1 MKYDSEEYRKFEQE
15 VRDAAK
21 LIDPATAEMMF
32 HSVSMLDPYGVVD
45 RDPEDKVCV
54 GRAYFVRAPNS
65 DIWVWT
71 YDLPQEIFQEVR
83 QLQDAG
89 YYNHDRRAERLAQR
103 VHKLEA
109 QLQSAG
115 RLLGSLEGET
125 ADSNLADQARQ
136 LRLDLAESE
145 TGLAELRRVLA
156 ADRTF
161 W

>member
-125 ADSNLADQARQ
+125 ADSKSGRSSPPIAPRSGRVGNGPCQ
-136 LRLDLAESE
+136 
-145 TGLAELRRVLA
+145 LRRVFA